1 MQGEIKTYLPE
12 KHYGFIK
19 GDDSKDYFFH
29 EKDFIAGTN
38 LSDLAEGLRIKFEQ
52 QATPRGYRARKCQVL
67 QGMEGMR
74 YAVPEDFIV
83 TRKNT
88 VNGWEILRKGKWLV
102 MASSS
107 GSPDQAKKE
116 LVEKARMVQANA
128 LINLSYSKDTGSTP
142 SESGKGT
149 YYFTIHCFE
158 AQIAFLGKKNIRGS
172 LAADAIP
179 DIDVHAAKKYQE
191 YLDEVQSDKS
201 SGIGCLGF
209 TLVLALLSAIFNPII
224 SLGVLLIGAFVAGSF
239 FSKQPPWLKKMEEAR
254 EVSDTVETLTEE
266 P

>member
-83 TRKNT
+83 TRKNPSQWLGDT
-88 VNGWEILRKGKWLV
+88 TQGQVVSDGIILRF
-102 MASSS
+102 S
-107 GSPDQAKKE
+107 
-116 LVEKARMVQANA
+116 R
-128 LINLSYSKDTGSTP
+128 
-142 SESGKGT
+142 SGK
-149 YYFTIHCFE
+149 
-158 AQIAFLGKKNIRGS
+158 KR
-172 LAADAIP
+172 
-179 DIDVHAAKKYQE
+179 
-191 YLDEVQSDKS
+191 
-201 SGIGCLGF
+201 
-209 TLVLALLSAIFNPII
+209 
-224 SLGVLLIGAFVAGSF
+224 AG
-239 FSKQPPWLKKMEEAR
+239 
-254 EVSDTVETLTEE
+254 
-266 P
+266 